1 MRNKLLN
8 TMLQFRL
15 NLAVAL
21 GMLDL
26 NANTYNNILVK
37 RQNTIA
43 KLDQKLLSCG
53 DSLKEFQSQ
62 LLTLKPS
69 DKSFKKSFAS
79 IQESLISLQAYIEK
93 ASLLKSKLEGS
104 LERLSTKSLNSNKFL
119 NYTWSTKDRGS
130 GMKSRLPHLPEAIS
144 LRDMLLACDNIIDSI
159 AVENTLDS
167 WEVLPEHEKAWA
179 FGTVD
184 DYHCNQKGSNRYTTP
199 FKEETSSQVYARYKK
214 PLAEQMVLFNAYQKP
229 LEEE

>member
-43 KLDQKLLSCG
+43 KIDQKLVDCSET
-53 DSLKEFQSQ
+53 LKDLQSQ
-62 LLTLKPS
+62 LLNLKPS
-69 DKSFKKSFAS
+69 DKTFKKTFTQLQNELVNINTYISRATN
-79 IQESLISLQAYIEK
+79 IKVKLETSLQN
-93 ASLLKSKLEGS
+93 LL
-104 LERLSTKSLNSNKFL
+104 TKSLNSNKFL

-144 LRDMLLACDNIIDSI
+144 LRDMCFNPRDWG
-159 AVENTLDS
+159 NTLRRLS
-167 WEVLPEHEKAWA
+167 HLLP
-179 FGTVD
+179 
-184 DYHCNQKGSNRYTTP
+184 
-199 FKEETSSQVYARYKK
+199 
-214 PLAEQMVLFNAYQKP
+214 
-229 LEEE
+229 